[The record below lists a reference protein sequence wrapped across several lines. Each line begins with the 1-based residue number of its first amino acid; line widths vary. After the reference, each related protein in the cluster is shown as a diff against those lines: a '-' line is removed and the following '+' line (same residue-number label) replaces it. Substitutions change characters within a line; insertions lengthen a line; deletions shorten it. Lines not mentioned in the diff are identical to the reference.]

1 MDNRRRAI
9 APENTR
15 VGVQSAQKAEE
26 NGAADAADRQRDTAE
41 YISEMILELRNLAR
55 ANQLYTVMVPLEY
68 AYYEA
73 FTVANRVEV
82 PPGEIERIKELAKT
96 SKSLEQPP
104 PGADPS

>member
-1 MDNRRRAI
+1 MDSRRRAI
-9 APENTR
+9 APDTTR
-15 VGVQSAQKAEE
+15 GGAQPTD
-26 NGAADAADRQRDTAE
+26 GAPQDARERQRHTAE

-82 PPGEIERIKELAKT
+82 PPGEIERLKEL
-96 SKSLEQPP
+96 SKASQSFEQLPP
-104 PGADPS
+104 AG

>member
-1 MDNRRRAI
+1 MDSRRRAI
-9 APENTR
+9 VPETTR
-15 VGVQSAQKAEE
+15 GGGPAVRADPGQSRE
-26 NGAADAADRQRDTAE
+26 RQRDTAE

-82 PPGEIERIKELAKT
+82 PPGEIERIKELSRA
-96 SKSLEQPP
+96 SRELDEPP
-104 PGADPS
+104 SAG